1 MVPDNV
7 TVTDPDDFKCKCGV
21 EGNNRIVGG
30 SEVPVR
36 NFLALR
42 SKPRQKIIE
51 LLSFGIYRYL
61 EYIIFSEGEI
71 SLDCICEIQ

>member
-36 NFLALR
+36 NFLALDLSPDR
-42 SKPRQKIIE
+42 K
-51 LLSFGIYRYL
+51 LLNYCPL
-61 EYIIFSEGEI
+61 EFIDIWNI
-71 SLDCICEIQ
+71 